1 MTRERFTDEVFD
13 QLMSTW
19 LDERAHGPAAEPV
32 LDAALS
38 RTRRARP
45 LPGWL
50 LPERW
55 LPMPLTSRF
64 ASVPRL
70 VPVLLI
76 LGLLLALAVA
86 IALVGSQ
93 RRLPPPFGLAAPGV
107 VAFVADGDLW
117 TANPDGSDRVRLTTD
132 PRIDGFPVFS
142 RDGTRIAFK
151 RLPVENARPDWEDW
165 GDVVVADVDGSHPIV
180 LDPDVHS
187 PSPMSWSGDGRFLV
201 YSRTVDGLDQ
211 VFIAAT
217 DGSMRRQVTSGGQ
230 DNWGPTLSPD
240 GRTIAFVKSNTGIF
254 VIQTDGTG
262 ERQIAP
268 GPIEQFEFAEW
279 SPDGSTL
286 LYSAR
291 AGGDSPDVWSVG
303 LDGQPPHQLVA
314 TPDDEYG
321 ATWSPDG
328 QWIAYLSWAG
338 GHRVTV
344 ARADGSN
351 PRPISEPGA
360 WRYPQWSP
368 DARHVLAVDWRDG
381 GSQPIVAILDPFG
394 TAPMTSFALPDVP
407 GLGRADFA
415 SWQRLALP

>member
-1 MTRERFTDEVFD
+1 MNRERMTDETLD
-13 QLMSTW
+13 LLMTAW
-19 LDERAHGPAAEPV
+19 LDERAHGPAADPV
-32 LDAALS
+32 LAAALS

-45 LPGWL
+45 TPGWL

-55 LPMPLTSRF
+55 LPRPLATGI
-64 ASVPRL
+64 ASAPRL
-70 VPVLLI
+70 LPVLLVI
-76 LGLLLALAVA
+76 GLLLAAAVA
-86 IALVGSQ
+86 IAVVGSQ
-93 RRLPPPFGLAAPGV
+93 RRLPPPFGLATPGL

-117 TANPDGSDRVRLTTD
+117 TANPDGSNQIRLTTD

-151 RLPVENARPDWEDW
+151 RLPVESSRTDWEDW
-165 GDVVVADVDGSHPIV
+165 GDIVVADTDGSHPIV
-180 LDPDVHS
+180 LDPEVHS
-187 PSPMSWSGDGRFLV
+187 PSPVTWSGDGRSLV
-201 YSRTVDGLDQ
+201 YSRTVDGVDQ

-217 DGSMRRQVTSGGQ
+217 DGSLRRQVTTGDL

-240 GRTIAFVKSNTGIF
+240 SQTIAFVRSNVGIF
-254 VIQTDGTG
+254 VIRTDGTG
-262 ERQIAP
+262 ERQIAA

-291 AGGDSPDVWSVG
+291 AADHTPDVWSVG
-303 LDGQPPHQLVA
+303 LDGQPPHPLVA
-314 TPDDEYG
+314 SPYEEYG

-351 PRPISEPGA
+351 PRPISEPGV

-368 DARHVLAVDWRDG
+368 DARHVLAVDGRDG
-381 GSQPIVAILDPFG
+381 GSQPIVAILDPLG
-394 TAPMTSFALPDVP
+394 IAPMTSFAIPDVP
-407 GLGRADFA
+407 GLGRADSA